1 MSFHVVAR
9 KQPHRGWGI
18 LESGGVALVVI
29 VVITV
34 VLGGLYMLWNRK
46 DIALE
51 SANVQSIITST
62 QGLLKGRNGYNYTSG
77 AVMTGLLI
85 QVGGAPKNMMTKGN
99 VTAGTATLWNT
110 WGGQVIVAPVIANG
124 FNHGF
129 SVSYPKVPQDACI
142 AITTRL
148 SAGGSISGISIN
160 STAFSDGNVTVENA
174 GAVCVKDT
182 GRSGINTLT
191 FTVNG

>member
-1 MSFHVVAR
+1 MSLPVASR
-9 KQPHRGWGI
+9 KQPHSGWGI

-29 VVITV
+29 VVIAV
-34 VLGGLYMLWNRK
+34 VLGGIYTLWNRK

-62 QGLLKGRNGYNYTSG
+62 QGLLKGRNGYSFASG
-77 AVMTGLLI
+77 TTMTGILI
-85 QVGGAPKNMMTKGN
+85 QVGGVPKNMMTKGN
-99 VTAGTATLWNT
+99 VTASTATLWNT
-110 WGGQVIVAPVIANG
+110 WGGQVIVAPVTANG

-129 SVSYPKVPQDACI
+129 TLTYQKVPQSVCI

-148 SAGGSISGISIN
+148 SAGGSISGITIN
-160 STAFSDGNVTVENA
+160 STVYSDGNITAENA
-174 GAVCVKDT
+174 GTACVKDT
-182 GRSGINTLT
+182 GRIGMNTLA